1 MNMAINAPVAK
12 QGFADR
18 LKLGVAVVVL
28 VAGIAGFYVLAG
40 QPQVL
45 RVLVVLAG
53 VVLALLIGS
62 RSGPGGRLWGFL
74 KDSRA
79 ELRRVV
85 WPTRRETLQTTG
97 VVFVAAVV
105 VGLMLWLFD
114 WLISLAIGGF
124 MGLGG

>member
-1 MNMAINAPVAK
+1 MAVNAPVAK

-18 LKLGVAVVVL
+18 LKLALAGAML
-28 VAGIAGFYVLAG
+28 VAGIAGFYVLSDQA
-40 QPQVL
+40 QVV
-45 RVLVVLAG
+45 RVVAVLAG
-53 VVLALLIGS
+53 VVLALLIGA
-62 RSGPGGRLWGFL
+62 RSGPGMRLWGFL

-97 VVFVAAVV
+97 VVFLAAVV
-105 VGLMLWLFD
+105 VGLMLWFFD
-114 WLISLAIGGF
+114 WLINLAIGGF

>member
-1 MNMAINAPVAK
+1 MAVNAPVAK

-18 LKLGVAVVVL
+18 LKLILAVALLAASV
-28 VAGIAGFYVLAG
+28 AGFYALAG

-45 RVLVVLAG
+45 RVLTVLAG
-53 VVLALLIGS
+53 VGLALLVGM

-74 KDSRA
+74 KDSRT
-79 ELRRVV
+79 EVRRVV

-97 VVFVAAVV
+97 VVFLAAVV

-114 WLISLAIGGF
+114 WVISLAIRGF